1 MAKREKPQKAGS
13 PAWMTTFADMMTLLL
28 CFFVILFSMSQIE
41 RIKFAGLASSLN
53 SAFKGVPSAQ
63 PTRKT
68 PIPRNKN
75 KGSLLP
81 FAGKPGRRNPTP
93 DVGRDKGSPGVG
105 GKAEQAGEP
114 SATRKLVK
122 AAGLEEFAGMI
133 HIEEDENFL
142 KVRLP
147 GDITFK
153 GGKAELR
160 NANSG
165 GEDIAELMQ
174 RIAMVLRW
182 IPNKVL
188 IIGHTDD
195 TPTRGKRYPSNWE
208 LSSARAGSIV
218 RYLTKKFHLDKDRFT
233 VVGKA
238 SSEPLVVSISQTAR
252 KKNRRVELWI
262 RMNKDGGDPLKVH

>member
-1 MAKREKPQKAGS
+1 MKRKKAKEEGA

-41 RIKFAGLASSLN
+41 KIKFAGLASSLN
-53 SAFKGVPSAQ
+53 SAFQGVPTAT
-63 PTRKT
+63 PTRRTPLPKT
-68 PIPRNKN
+68 RN

-81 FAGKPGRRNPTP
+81 FAGTPGRRNPTP
-93 DVGRDKGSPGVG
+93 TVGREKGSPGIG

-122 AAGLEEFAGMI
+122 AAGLEEFAGMV
-133 HIEEDENFL
+133 HVEEDANFL
-142 KVRLP
+142 KIRLP

-153 GGKAELR
+153 GGQAGLR
-160 NANSG
+160 DASDG
-165 GEDIAELMQ
+165 GDDVAELME

-188 IIGHTDD
+188 VIGHTDD
-195 TPTRGKRYPSNWE
+195 TPTSGKHFPSNWE
-208 LSSARAGSIV
+208 LSAARASTIV
-218 RYLTKKFHLDKDRFT
+218 RYLSGKFHLESERFT

-238 SSEPLVVSISQTAR
+238 ASQPLVVSISKSAK

-262 RMNKDGGDPLKVH
+262 RKNKDGGDPLQME

>member
-1 MAKREKPQKAGS
+1 
-13 PAWMTTFADMMTLLL
+13 MTTFADMMTLLL

-53 SAFKGVPSAQ
+53 SAFKGVPSAT

-68 PIPRNKN
+68 PIPKDKN

-93 DVGRDKGSPGVG
+93 DVGRDRGSTGIG

-133 HIEEDENFL
+133 HVEEDADFL
-142 KVRLP
+142 KVRMP

-153 GGKAELR
+153 GGQAELR
-160 NANSG
+160 NAKSG
-165 GEDIAELMQ
+165 GEDIPELMR

-182 IPNKVL
+182 VPNKVL
-188 IIGHTDD
+188 VIGHTDE
-195 TPTRGKRYPSNWE
+195 TPTSGKRFPSNWE

-218 RYLTKKFHLDKDRFT
+218 RYLTEQFHLEEERFT

-238 SSEPLVVSISQTAR
+238 ASQPLVVSISPAAR

-262 RMNKDGGDPLKVH
+262 RKNNTGGDPLRVE

>member
-1 MAKREKPQKAGS
+1 MGKKKAAAKAGS
-13 PAWMTTFADMMTLLL
+13 PPWMTTFADMMTLLL

-53 SAFKGVPSAQ
+53 SAFKGVPNAQ

-68 PIPRNKN
+68 PIPKDKN

-93 DVGRDKGSPGVG
+93 DVGRDKGSTGVG

-122 AAGLEEFAGMI
+122 AAGLEEFAGKI
-133 HIEEDENFL
+133 HVEEDENFL
-142 KVRLP
+142 KIRLP

-160 NANSG
+160 NAKSG
-165 GEDIAELMQ
+165 GEDIDELMQ

-195 TPTRGKRYPSNWE
+195 TPTKGRRFPSNWE
-208 LSSARAGSIV
+208 LSSARAGTIV
-218 RYLTKKFHLDKDRFT
+218 RYLTRRFHLDTGRFT

-238 SSEPLVVSISQTAR
+238 ASQPLVVSISKTAR

-262 RMNKDGGDPLKVH
+262 RKNNDGGDPLKVQ